1 MENKEKNFMS
11 AVIYV
16 HNAEQSIAEFL
27 QAVLGILEANFEHSE
42 IICVNDGSDDG
53 SLKKIRKVS
62 KQAKTVNVSVLN
74 MSYFHGV
81 ELAMNAGVDL
91 AIGDFVLEFDVPVL
105 DFEPQEIMRVYL
117 RALEG
122 YDIVSA
128 SPDRK
133 QRISSNLFYFIFD
146 KFTNLSFKMYT
157 ESFRVLSRRV
167 INRIN
172 SMNKTI
178 PYRKAVYANCGLKT
192 DNIIYHESGTAEISK
207 RKVSKDDSR
216 YRHQLAVD
224 TLILFTDVG
233 YRFSMI
239 MTMAMI
245 ITALG
250 MALYSVIIYIT
261 GAPVTGW
268 TTTILFLSLSFF
280 GLFGILTIVVKYL
293 QILVDLIFRKKR
305 YSHEGIEKL
314 TQ

>member
-16 HNAEQSIAEFL
+16 HNAEKSIAAFL
-27 QAVLGILEANFEHSE
+27 QAVLDILDDNFEHSE
-42 IICVNDGSDDG
+42 IICVNDGSVDS
-53 SLKKIRKVS
+53 SLEKIREVS

-91 AIGDFVLEFDVPVL
+91 AIGDFVLEFDVPIL
-105 DFEPQEIMRVYL
+105 DFEPEEIIRVYL

-128 SPDRK
+128 SSDRK
-133 QRISSNLFYFIFD
+133 QRFSSNLFYYLFN

-167 INRIN
+167 INRIG
-172 SMNKTI
+172 SMNSTI
-178 PYRKAVYANCGLKT
+178 PYRKAVYANCGLRT
-192 DNIIYHESGTAEISK
+192 DNIIYRESRRTGTSGEKAHRED
-207 RKVSKDDSR
+207 RR
-216 YRHQLAVD
+216 YRSRLAID

-239 MTMAMI
+239 MTVVMI
-245 ITALG
+245 MTALG
-250 MALYSVIIYIT
+250 MALYSAIIYIT
-261 GAPVTGW
+261 GNPVEGW
-268 TTTILFLSLSFF
+268 TTTILFLAFSFF
-280 GLFGILTIVVKYL
+280 GLFGILTIVIKYL
-293 QILVDLIFRKKR
+293 QILVDLVFRKKR
-305 YSHEGIEKL
+305 YSYEGIEKL